1 MNKIFSLLVLSFGL
15 VVFSSCNK
23 DDDPV
28 KEDTPELIDQ
38 VVFTFKPVTGPD
50 IIVTA
55 TDPDGAGAQ
64 DLEVDGPANLVANI
78 PYTLTITLY
87 NTLVDPNADG
97 YDITEEILQESDEH
111 LFFYSWTN
119 NVFSNP
125 TGDGNID
132 NRPDPVNYRDED
144 SNYLPLGLETYWIPQ
159 SETTTG
165 DLRVL
170 LKHQPG
176 LKTTTSGASEGE
188 TDLDITIT
196 VNAN

>member
-1 MNKIFSLLVLSFGL
+1 MNKILSLLILCLGL
-15 VVFSSCNK
+15 VTISSCNK

-28 KEDTPELIDQ
+28 KEDAPELITQ
-38 VVFTFKPVTGPD
+38 VVFTFTPQTGSTV
-50 IIVTA
+50 IVTA
-55 TDPDGAGAQ
+55 TDPDGAGAD
-64 DLEVDGPANLVANI
+64 DLEVDGPASLVANM

-87 NTLVDPNADG
+87 NTLVGPNEDG

-119 NVFSNP
+119 NIFSNP
-125 TGDGNID
+125 TGNGNID
-132 NRPDPVNYRDED
+132 NRADLVNYEDQD
-144 SNYLPLGLETYWIPQ
+144 SNNFPLGLETYWIPAAA
-159 SETTTG
+159 TTG

-176 LKTTTSGASEGE
+176 IKSASSTAVDGE

-196 VNAN
+196 VSTN